1 MAGSRLVLAI
11 VNVGAVALTLGWGPA
26 SAAAQTITT
35 ERVSVDAAGGDANGE
50 SSSPAIS
57 ADGRYVAFSSVAS
70 DLAPGGDPEFGDVFL
85 RDRAT
90 GRTTLVNATTPVA
103 GLPTISDD
111 GRYVAYL
118 ARVGAPD
125 GPTHAF
131 VRDVVAGTTTQV
143 DVGVGG
149 APANDSSGRTSIS
162 GDGRHVAFESSASN
176 LVPGDGN
183 DQPDVF
189 VRDLDAGTTVR
200 ANVSVTGGDSGF
212 AEFGGR
218 LFADSPSVLSA
229 DGRYVV
235 FDSAYPLVPGDRD
248 GFLHDIFVRDVVA
261 GVTTLV
267 SDAAEVAVVLNPAI
281 SADGRR
287 VAYVNADFG
296 FIRGGDVLVRDVAG
310 GGTVRAD
317 VGTGEAASFSFSTPS
332 LSADGR
338 FVAFDSTPVN
348 QDAGD
353 NTPVDSN
360 VYVRD
365 LAAGTTTRVS
375 VDTAGGEPNGS
386 SFDPALSADGRAVA
400 YVSGASDVVA
410 GDGNGL
416 RDVFVAVLS
425 PTGARARLVAL
436 GELIRSFNL
445 PRGINNSLQAK
456 VQGAL
461 RALDGGRRP
470 AACGKLGALVH
481 QAHAQAGKKLTF
493 VQAFRVVA
501 EAGQVAAALGCR

>member
-1 MAGSRLVLAI
+1 MACSRFVRVILA
-11 VNVGAVALTLGWGPA
+11 GASALTIGLGPA
-26 SAAAQTITT
+26 SAAAQTIVT

-50 SSSPAIS
+50 SLSPAVS
-57 ADGRYVAFSSVAS
+57 ADGRYVAFQSLAS
-70 DLAPGGDPEFGDVFL
+70 DLAAGGHPEFGDVFL
-85 RDRAT
+85 RDSAT
-90 GRTTLVNATTPVA
+90 GRTTLVNVDTPVA

-143 DVGVGG
+143 DVGLGG
-149 APANDSSGRTSIS
+149 APADDSSGHASIS

-200 ANVSVTGGDSGF
+200 ANVSSAGGDSGF
-212 AEFGGR
+212 AAFGGR
-218 LFADSPSVLSA
+218 LFPDSPGVLSA

-235 FDSAYPLVPGDRD
+235 FDSAFPLVPGDHD

-287 VAYVNADFG
+287 VAYTNAQFG
-296 FIRGGDVLVRDVAG
+296 FIRGGDVLVRDLAG
-310 GGTVRAD
+310 GGTVRANVD
-317 VGTGEAASFSFSTPS
+317 TGDPASFSFSTPS

-338 FVAFDSTPVN
+338 LVAFDSTPVN

-353 NTPVDSN
+353 NTPLDSN
-360 VYVRD
+360 VFVRD
-365 LAAGTTTRVS
+365 LAEGTTTRAS

-386 SFDPALSADGRAVA
+386 SFDPAISADGRAVA
-400 YVSGASDVVA
+400 YVSGASDLVA

-416 RDVFVAVLS
+416 RDVFVAALA
-425 PTGARARLVAL
+425 PAGARARLVAL
-436 GELIRSFNL
+436 GELIESFNL
-445 PRGINNSLQAK
+445 PRGIENSLQAK
-456 VQGAL
+456 VRGAL
-461 RALDGGRRP
+461 DALDRGQP
-470 AACGKLGALVH
+470 SACNKLEALVH
-481 QAHAQAGKKLTF
+481 EARAQAGKKLTF
-493 VQAFRVVA
+493 AQAFRLIA
-501 EAGQVAAALGCR
+501 EARRVAVALGCR